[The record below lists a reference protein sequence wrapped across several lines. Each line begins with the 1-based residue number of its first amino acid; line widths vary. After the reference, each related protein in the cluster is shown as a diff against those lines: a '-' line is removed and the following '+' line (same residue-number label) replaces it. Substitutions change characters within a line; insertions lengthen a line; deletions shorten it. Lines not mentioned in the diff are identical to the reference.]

1 MYFYV
6 VPLTFAACSVLLPL
20 SFYLTGA
27 SVDTSCSRVSF
38 LHHFIAML
46 LGMYAHWTYRDSVQ
60 EHASFGLNTDF
71 PVAVVLQ
78 HFNIGY
84 FLYDSINV
92 TTWDQR
98 FWVHHMVAL
107 AGYGTSEVA
116 NVFALSNAVNTWI
129 TEIGSLLYQLYLLL
143 AKSDSRMSP
152 AAQQRSYVA
161 FVVVYALT
169 RAYFA
174 YWSLTVFGH
183 VRASLISSDR
193 GVKYPSWAP
202 YDAAFLQ
209 VMLLGIN
216 LLFLWTHVK
225 KLMKGTKHGS
235 KQM

>member
-6 VPLTFAACSVLLPL
+6 VPLTFASCSVLLPL

-46 LGMYAHWTYRDSVQ
+46 LGMYAHWSYRDNVQ
-60 EHASFGLNTDF
+60 DDASFGLNTDY

-98 FWVHHMVAL
+98 FWLHHMVAL
-107 AGYGTSEVA
+107 AGYGTSELA

-129 TEIGSLLYQLYLLL
+129 TEIGSLLYQLFLLV
-143 AKSDSRMSP
+143 KSDTRVSP
-152 AAQQRSYVA
+152 AAHQQIYVF
-161 FVVVYALT
+161 FVVVYAIT

-174 YWSLTVFGH
+174 CWSVTVFGH
-183 VRASLISSDR
+183 VRASLVSADR

-209 VMLLGIN
+209 VMLLAIN

-225 KLMKGTKHGS
+225 KLIRGTRRGGC
-235 KQM
+235 KQT